1 MMNDEGLV
9 THFSVLGWGGK
20 WRNQTSI
27 QFLCGEGVLSVFPRA
42 RLTQLS
48 RPRPRLDTNYE
59 IVTSIRH
66 L

>member
-9 THFSVLGWGGK
+9 THFSVLGWGRK

-48 RPRPRLDTNYE
+48 RPAPA
-59 IVTSIRH
+59 SIPITK
-66 L
+66 